1 VPSEIIYHSYTQYG
15 IILTKEM
22 DEVNALKPPKLFQR
36 NPPAVSYEIPINQY
50 DIHRST
56 LSLMLR
62 DL

>member
-1 VPSEIIYHSYTQYG
+1 
-15 IILTKEM
+15 M

-36 NPPAVSYEIPINQY
+36 IPPAVSYEIPINQY

>member
-1 VPSEIIYHSYTQYG
+1 MPSEINYHSYTQCG

-22 DEVNALKPPKLFQR
+22 DEVDALKPPKLFQCIHS
-36 NPPAVSYEIPINQY
+36 AVLYEIFINQY